1 LSNAAAKI
9 AEYYDKIATSDDS
22 IFAMH
27 GLSLITFSVLHP
39 QKMKHFKK
47 HWSTDLQVKLSDVE
61 EEVVNLLLSLH
72 HEIWN
77 QSMTY
82 SSNNVI
88 RKLTVT

>member
-47 HWSTDLQVKLSDVE
+47 HWSMDLQVKVKYAA
-61 EEVVNLLLSLH
+61 EEVVRLLSRIH
-72 HEIWN
+72 HNI
-77 QSMTY
+77 
-82 SSNNVI
+82 
-88 RKLTVT
+88 